1 MNTGRISCKPGW
13 ARPYLVGH
21 RVVALSC
28 ALMTQ
33 AVVAAEEINEE
44 SVWDDLSSNLTLS
57 SRLIRNQAR
66 QASVGADSIPEWQLE
81 SRALWQ
87 GRWRDWTM
95 SSLLQHEPQH
105 AEVDIHHQLT
115 ELAWNPLI
123 GDSLGLTLGKFSR
136 GYEQPGPFQTLN
148 FTQRAVSP
156 FDDYADIEG
165 FWLLAADWTI
175 AESVTGDI
183 GSQNG
188 INSWLSG
195 WSISPIVAEVRSTGD
210 VPDVDGAINQPDYQ
224 WQLVFQK
231 DFGSLSSNLL
241 LQQYQGQSA
250 GFGGAFSW
258 VPALAWQFW
267 GSGFV
272 RQGTA
277 YTDSSQSAYAA
288 MQDFEAVQVD
298 ASEFRRSSSRWYP
311 RVVLGVEWSGLSQ
324 SFQLGWHYDARKL
337 NRNEQ
342 QLLYRLNA
350 NAAGAIP
357 ASLPEET
364 INLIEQRGQSL
375 AHALSGIH
383 SERYQQHYGFARY
396 VCRDSENSWSLDLLV
411 GEDQSQ
417 IRQLSYEHSLTW
429 SLTLLAQAIQFSGG
443 SNSEFGHAPWKY
455 QYRLGA
461 QWVL

>member
-1 MNTGRISCKPGW
+1 MNAGRILCKLGW
-13 ARPYLVGH
+13 VRPYLVGL
-21 RVVALSC
+21 RFVALSC
-28 ALMTQ
+28 ALISQ
-33 AVVAAEEINEE
+33 AAVAAEAEAEG

-66 QASVGADSIPEWQLE
+66 QASVEADSTPEWRLE

-87 GRWRDWTM
+87 GQWRDWTM
-95 SSLLQHEPQH
+95 TSLLQHEPRH
-105 AEVDIHHQLT
+105 AEVDVHHQLT

-123 GDSLGLTLGKFSR
+123 EESLGLTLGKLSR

-165 FWLLAADWTI
+165 FWLLTTDWTI
-175 AESVTGDI
+175 READTGPS
-183 GSQNG
+183 GSLHWMRNPM
-188 INSWLSG
+188 SG
-195 WSISPIVAEVRSTGD
+195 WSISPLLAEVQSTGD
-210 VPDVDGAINQPDYQ
+210 VPDVDGAIVRPRYQ
-224 WQLVFQK
+224 WQLVLQK
-231 DFGSLSSNLL
+231 DSGSLSSNLL

-277 YTDSSQSAYAA
+277 YTDSLQSAYAA
-288 MQDFEAVQVD
+288 IQDFEAVQVD
-298 ASEFRRSSSRWYP
+298 TSEFRRSSSRWYP
-311 RVVLGVEWSGLSQ
+311 RVVLGVEWSGLSK

-342 QLLYRLNA
+342 RLLYLLNA
-350 NAAGAIP
+350 NAVGSIP
-357 ASLPEET
+357 ASVSAET
-364 INLIEQRGQSL
+364 IELIVQSGLSL
-375 AHALSGIH
+375 AHALRGIQ
-383 SERYQQHYGFARY
+383 SERYQRHYGFARY
-396 VCRDSENSWSLDLLV
+396 VWKDSENSWSFDLLV

-429 SLTLLAQAIQFSGG
+429 SLTLLAQAIQFSG
-443 SNSEFGHAPWKY
+443 SSDTEFGEAPFEH
-455 QYRLGA
+455 QCRVGV